1 MAPFGRD
8 QTRPCKFN
16 NNIEWKSSKRKVKLQ
31 FSPGGSMFK
40 RFLKFL
46 LRMVLSFVALLIL
59 LAVVTAWTMSPKVR
73 DNSALIL
80 DITGPI
86 PEEGPQDWRT
96 KLLVGD
102 ILTMRG
108 ILRSLEKAETD
119 DRIRAVIVN
128 STFAR
133 IGPAKAQEIR
143 SAIKRF
149 AARSKKPVIGFLED
163 GGTIDYYICS
173 AAPKLYLPPQSD
185 SWFTL
190 IGLRAEMPFYK
201 GTLDKLGVQA
211 QMEHIGMYKSGSE
224 TYTRESMSEPDREQ
238 TNALLDSLYQRIV
251 NDIAQDRKLAPDVVR
266 SLIDQ
271 SPLVSDELKS
281 KGLVDDLLYRDQL
294 EGSIKKDLKLGELNT
309 VSALEYQ
316 KPSFTDAFSTKP
328 DKIALI
334 YATGTIVPGES
345 YRGFGEEFLGSG
357 TVSQSF
363 QHARDDE
370 SVKAVVFRVD
380 SPGGSP
386 SASDV
391 IWREV
396 QVTAQRKPVVVSMA
410 DVAASG
416 GYYVAMGATKIF
428 ADPSTITGSIGVYG
442 GKFYLKGLY
451 DKIGVKKEIV
461 KKGKNADL
469 FSDYVPYEE
478 EDWAIIKKHMA
489 NTYDAFTRKAAQGR
503 KKTQQQI
510 HAIAQGRVWSGDQ
523 ARALGLVDAIGG
535 MMDAIQEARKLAR
548 IGDFSYSIY
557 PSSRAGDLTEMISE
571 ETFDLPL
578 SSEIK
583 RALALV
589 RVAEKEPVLLWMP
602 YRIFVD

>member
-1 MAPFGRD
+1 M
-8 QTRPCKFN
+8 
-16 NNIEWKSSKRKVKLQ
+16 L
-31 FSPGGSMFK
+31 K
-40 RFLKFL
+40 RFFKFL
-46 LRMVLSFVALLIL
+46 IRMVLYFIALFVILIL
-59 LAVVTAWTMSPKVR
+59 ITAWTMGPKVKE
-73 DNSALIL
+73 NSALVL
-80 DITGPI
+80 DITGPV

-96 KLLVGD
+96 RLLVGD

-108 ILRSLEKAETD
+108 ILRSLEKAQTD
-119 DRIRAVIVN
+119 DRIRALIVN
-128 STFAR
+128 STYAR
-133 IGPAKAQEIR
+133 MGTAKAQEIR
-143 SAIKRF
+143 SAIKSF

-185 SWFTL
+185 NWFTL
-190 IGLRAEMPFYK
+190 IGLRAEMPYYK
-201 GTLDKLGVQA
+201 GTLDKLGIEA
-211 QMEHIGMYKSGSE
+211 QMDHIGMYKSGSE
-224 TYTRESMSEPDREQ
+224 TYTRESMSEPDRLQ
-238 TNALLDSLYQRIV
+238 TNSLLDSLYQRLV
-251 NDIAQDRKLAPDVVR
+251 QDIAKDRNLSPVAVGA
-266 SLIDQ
+266 LIDQ
-271 SPLVSDELKS
+271 GPLVSQELKT

-294 EGSIKKDLKLGELNT
+294 EGMIKKQLKLDELNT
-309 VSALEYQ
+309 VSVLEYQ
-316 KPSFTDAFSTKP
+316 KPSFKDTVSEKP
-328 DKIALI
+328 EKIALI

-345 YRGFGEEFLGSG
+345 YRGFGEDFLGSG
-357 TVSQSF
+357 TVSESF
-363 QHARDDE
+363 KHAREDS

-396 QVTAQRKPVVVSMA
+396 QVTAKRKPVVVSMA

-451 DKIGVKKEIV
+451 DKIGMKKEII

-489 NTYDAFTRKAAQGR
+489 KTYDAFTRKAAEGR
-503 KKTQQQI
+503 KKTQEQI
-510 HAIAQGRVWSGDQ
+510 HTIAQGRVWSGDQ
-523 ARALGLVDAIGG
+523 ARSIGLVDAIGG
-535 MMDAIQEARKLAR
+535 LLDAVQEAKKLAKLS
-548 IGDFSYSIY
+548 DFSYAVY
-557 PSSRAGDLTEMISE
+557 PSNRAGDLSEMFSE
-571 ETFDLPL
+571 EKLQLPFSFEL
-578 SSEIK
+578 K
-583 RALALV
+583 RALALL

-602 YRIFVD
+602 YQIFID